1 MVLQMLCSPL
11 VCVCVCVSHVAVYV
25 LQSVS
30 GVGHRQICVQDE
42 AQAAGRLVV
51 MEAVLAGLK
60 GQEAL
65 LPAERQQFRTAD
77 RQTDRTIKVCNN
89 GSLKVKTCPIRFCVN
104 NNCPSGSQPTNQLTG
119 PHDQRATMRR
129 F

>member
-1 MVLQMLCSPL
+1 M
-11 VCVCVCVSHVAVYV
+11 CVCVSHVAVYV

-30 GVGHRQICVQDE
+30 GVGHGQICVQDE

-77 RQTDRTIKVCNN
+77 RYKQIDRQRGRQADRQTGGATVLNRDAPSET
-89 GSLKVKTCPIRFCVN
+89 KTVRF
-104 NNCPSGSQPTNQLTG
+104 
-119 PHDQRATMRR
+119 
-129 F
+129 